1 MLSLSN
7 RKVLYLLTCCAT
19 VGALSFS
26 GLPYADSIDEVIW
39 TREEEFTLLTDEEHK
54 VAFRDVVLES
64 ICERILNVILSSSRV
79 GSQFSSIP
87 DQLLIPDPVV
97 IPDVSFSRSQPAL
110 YNIQFKAT
118 DLKIHG
124 MHASKVKHL
133 HVLRHLGLKD
143 IRFVVQFVTPL
154 VIDGKYSLTGT
165 GLSLLPLHGNGSL
178 ALKIDDFMLTV
189 ESYLV
194 LKDRKLYIRNLD
206 VQMTEKMLNVN
217 LENLMGDGLVGDVVN
232 DILSVVGED
241 LLYSNRQLLIDTVG
255 TVVEN
260 QVNNFVNPTPS

>member
-1 MLSLSN
+1 MGTVAIGMLSLSD
-7 RKVLYLLTCCAT
+7 RRVLYLLTCCAT

-87 DQLLIPDPVV
+87 DQLLIPDPA
-97 IPDVSFSRSQPAL
+97 FSRSQPAL

-154 VIDGKYSLTGT
+154 VIDGKYS
-165 GLSLLPLHGNGSL
+165 
-178 ALKIDDFMLTV
+178 
-189 ESYLV
+189 
-194 LKDRKLYIRNLD
+194 
-206 VQMTEKMLNVN
+206 
-217 LENLMGDGLVGDVVN
+217 
-232 DILSVVGED
+232 
-241 LLYSNRQLLIDTVG
+241 
-255 TVVEN
+255 
-260 QVNNFVNPTPS
+260 